1 MIHIDARGKAC
12 PQPVIMTKN
21 ALAENPADVRV
32 TVDNPEASQNVSRF
46 LTSKGYTAAVAQD
59 GTNFVVTGTRGSAA
73 PCACEVEAGAPA
85 VPSRKAVF
93 ISHNKIGGDD
103 AELGEVLMKAFLG
116 TLVQY
121 DDAERPA
128 VIALMNE
135 GVKLAE
141 KDTSSAEAL
150 QDYVAKGGSVL
161 VCGTCLKHFGLMDK
175 VGVGTVS
182 NMFEIASA
190 LLGSSTLSL

>member
-1 MIHIDARGKAC
+1 MIQIDARGKVC

-21 ALAENPADVRV
+21 ALAENPAEVRV
-32 TVDNPEASQNVSRF
+32 AVDNPEASQNVSRF
-46 LTSKGYTAAVAQD
+46 LRSKGYATDVAQD
-59 GTNFVVTGTRGSAA
+59 GTNFVVTGARGDT
-73 PCACEVEAGAPA
+73 PCACESETETPA
-85 VPSRKAVF
+85 APSRKAVF
-93 ISHNKIGGDD
+93 ISHSRIGGDD

-128 VIALMNE
+128 VIALMNG

-141 KDTSSAEAL
+141 KGTSSAEAL